1 MKNELS
7 EFMKEVTKQ
16 IITLK
21 NNVEHLTTF
30 TSKLEERM
38 DIIQE
43 DLGEM
48 AKVSNK
54 TLNDSITKLSEMMNN
69 E

>member
-7 EFMKEVTKQ
+7 ELMKEVTKQ
-16 IITLK
+16 ILTLK
-21 NNVEHLTTF
+21 DKVEN
-30 TSKLEERM
+30 LEERM

>member
-21 NNVEHLTTF
+21 DKVKN
-30 TSKLEERM
+30 LEERM

-69 E
+69 G

>member
-7 EFMKEVTKQ
+7 ELMKEVTKQ
-16 IITLK
+16 ILTLK
-21 NNVEHLTTF
+21 DKVEN
-30 TSKLEERM
+30 LEERM

-54 TLNDSITKLSEMMNN
+54 TLNESMVKLTEMMNN
-69 E
+69 G

>member
-7 EFMKEVTKQ
+7 ELKKEVTKQ
-16 IITLK
+16 ILTLK
-21 NNVEHLTTF
+21 DKVEN
-30 TSKLEERM
+30 LEERM
-38 DIIQE
+38 DIIQG

-54 TLNDSITKLSEMMNN
+54 TLNDSMLKLTEMMNN

>member
-21 NNVEHLTTF
+21 DKVKN
-30 TSKLEERM
+30 LEERM

-48 AKVSNK
+48 AKVSNNA
-54 TLNDSITKLSEMMNN
+54 LNESMKKLTDMMND

>member
-7 EFMKEVTKQ
+7 ELMKEVTKQ
-16 IITLK
+16 ILTLK
-21 NNVEHLTTF
+21 DKVEN
-30 TSKLEERM
+30 LEERM
-38 DIIQE
+38 DIIQK

-54 TLNDSITKLSEMMNN
+54 TLNESMLKLTEMMNN

>member
-7 EFMKEVTKQ
+7 ELMKEVTKQ
-16 IITLK
+16 ILTLK
-21 NNVEHLTTF
+21 DKVKN
-30 TSKLEERM
+30 LEERM

-54 TLNDSITKLSEMMNN
+54 TLNDSITKLSEMMNDEMKN
-69 E
+69 G

>member
-21 NNVEHLTTF
+21 DKVEN
-30 TSKLEERM
+30 LEERM

-54 TLNDSITKLSEMMNN
+54 TLNESMLKLTEIMNN

>member
-7 EFMKEVTKQ
+7 ELMKEITKQ
-16 IITLK
+16 ILELK
-21 NNVEHLTTF
+21 EKVA
-30 TSKLEERM
+30 SLEERM
-38 DIIQE
+38 DIIQG

-54 TLNDSITKLSEMMNN
+54 TLNESMIKLTEMMNN